1 MESTYVITAANRGL
15 GLEFARQLSQRG
27 DRVIATA
34 RQPKLAKDLKALD
47 VAVYPLDV
55 RDGES
60 VREFSA
66 ALQDAAVDVLINNAG
81 IGVSSKSFEELDFGE
96 LITFFDVNSV
106 GALRV
111 TRALL
116 PHLRRGERKVVANIS
131 SMMGSIGD
139 NRSGE
144 AYEYRASKAALN
156 MLTRSLAIDMRE
168 EGFTCVVLHPG
179 WVATDMGG
187 SEAPL
192 QAPDSVRG
200 MIEVL
205 DRLTINDSGAFLDYT
220 GKRVP
225 W

>member
-27 DRVIATA
+27 DRVITTA
-34 RQPKLAKDLKALD
+34 RQPDLATELRALD
-47 VAVYPLDV
+47 VTVHPLDV
-55 RDGES
+55 RDDDS
-60 VREFSA
+60 VREFGV
-66 ALQDAAVDVLINNAG
+66 ALEDTSVDVLINNAG
-81 IGVSSKSFEELDFGE
+81 IGVSSKSFEELDFDE
-96 LITFFDVNSV
+96 LMTFFDVNSV
-106 GALRV
+106 GAVRV

-116 PHLRRGERKVVANIS
+116 PHLRRGNRKVVANIS

-156 MLTRSLAIDMRE
+156 MLTRSLAIDLRE
-168 EGFTCVVLHPG
+168 DGFTCVVLHPG

-187 SEAPL
+187 SNAPL
-192 QAPDSVRG
+192 RAPESVRG

-205 DRLTINDSGAFLDYT
+205 DRLTINDSGAFLDYN
-220 GKRVP
+220 GQRVP